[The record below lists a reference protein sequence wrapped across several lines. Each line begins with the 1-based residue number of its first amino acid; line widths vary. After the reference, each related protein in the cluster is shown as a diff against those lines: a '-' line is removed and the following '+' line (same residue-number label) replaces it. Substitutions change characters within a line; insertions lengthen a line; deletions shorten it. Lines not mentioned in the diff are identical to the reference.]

1 MKGKQFRCALGAAL
15 CLGIGVSL
23 NLAPSGSPLARAP
36 IPQRPVRHAEP
47 ILVTDGFNWHGVFQI
62 KHYLESHP
70 APLSER
76 EAETIAYAVHLASL
90 KYNLPPEMI
99 LAVIATESAFDSQAI
114 SPKGAVGLMQIMPS
128 TGQYLA
134 AGLGFGL
141 ESSAERLT
149 DPWFNIDC
157 GAYYLKDLVRRFGS
171 IETALVAYNYGPTEI
186 AYRIESGDFSPRAYS
201 YPKKVLRENWPG
213 ALASLR

>member
-15 CLGIGVSL
+15 CLGMGLCL
-23 NLAPSGSPLARAP
+23 NLAPTRSTA
-36 IPQRPVRHAEP
+36 PQRPVRHAEP
-47 ILVTDGFNWHGVFQI
+47 ILVTDGFNWHDVFRI
-62 KHYLESHP
+62 KHYLQSYP

-76 EAETIAYAVHLASL
+76 EVETIAYAVYLASL
-90 KYNLPPEMI
+90 KYNLSPEMI

-141 ESSAERLT
+141 ESSTERLT
-149 DPWFNIDC
+149 DPWLNIDC
-157 GAYYLKDLVRRFGS
+157 GAYYLKDLMRRFGS
-171 IETALVAYNYGPTEI
+171 VETALVAYNYGPTEI
-186 AYRIESGDFSPRAYS
+186 ACRIESGDFSPRAYS

>member
-1 MKGKQFRCALGAAL
+1 MKGKQFRCAVGAAL
-15 CLGIGVSL
+15 CLGMGVCL
-23 NLAPSGSPLARAP
+23 NLAPTRSP

-47 ILVTDGFNWHGVFQI
+47 ILVTDGFNWHDVFQI
-62 KHYLESHP
+62 KHYLESYP

-76 EAETIAYAVHLASL
+76 EVETIAYAVYLASL
-90 KYNLPPEMI
+90 KYNLSPEMI
-99 LAVIATESAFDSQAI
+99 LAVIATESAFDARAV

-141 ESSAERLT
+141 GSSTERLT
-149 DPWFNIDC
+149 DPWLNIDC
-157 GAYYLKDLVRRFGS
+157 GAYYLKDLMRRFGS
-171 IETALVAYNYGPTEI
+171 VETALVAYNYGPTEI
-186 AYRIESGDFSPRAYS
+186 ACRIESGDFSPRAYS